1 MGCTKEAIDI
11 FEGERIKGVVGGKSP
26 VWYGPG
32 KAANVRSS
40 LLFRWERELTLFVYA
55 VRRSRR
61 FQIGRAHV

>member
-32 KAANVRSS
+32 KAANVRCLS
-40 LLFRWERELTLFVYA
+40 LVSWERELT
-55 VRRSRR
+55 
-61 FQIGRAHV
+61 